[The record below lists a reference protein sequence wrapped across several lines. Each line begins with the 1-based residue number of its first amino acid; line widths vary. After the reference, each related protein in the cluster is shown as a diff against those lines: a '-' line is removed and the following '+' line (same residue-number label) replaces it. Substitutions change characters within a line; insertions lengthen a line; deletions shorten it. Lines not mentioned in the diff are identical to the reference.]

1 MTSHAEGCHPLLPLP
16 CQEGRSVGGYKKIPM
31 NVIIVEDEKLAAEY
45 LRGLIRRYDPGIE
58 VIFEADSVKKTV
70 QWFDAGGKPDLAFL
84 DIQLADGL
92 SFEIFDRTTVT
103 CPVIF
108 TTAYN
113 EYALRAFKVNSID
126 YLLKPIDPADLKKAI
141 DRFRTGWLRES
152 PDTTAHRLD
161 TIDRLLHQFTKTY
174 KSRFIVKVG
183 EHLRPVT
190 VEEILYFY
198 SLDKATY
205 FATAENR
212 HYPADFSL
220 EYLEEIIDP
229 GRFFRINR
237 KYMISLPAILDIV
250 SYSNSRLKIRL
261 KHSTDEDVI
270 VSREKVSEFK
280 QWLDR

>member
-1 MTSHAEGCHPLLPLP
+1 
-16 CQEGRSVGGYKKIPM
+16 M
-31 NVIIVEDEKLAAEY
+31 NAIIIEDEKLAAEY
-45 LRGLIRRYDPGIE
+45 LRRLIYRYDPGIQ

-70 QWFDAGGKPDLAFL
+70 QWFDAGGKPDLAFF

-92 SFEIFDRTTVT
+92 SFEIFDRTTVA

-126 YLLKPIDPADLKKAI
+126 YLLKPIDQADLKKAI
-141 DRFRTGWLRES
+141 DKFRTGWLRES
-152 PDTTAHRLD
+152 PDSTARRLD

-198 SLDKATY
+198 SLDKNTF

-212 HYPADFSL
+212 HYPVDYSL
-220 EYLEEIIDP
+220 EYMEEILDP
-229 GRFFRINR
+229 ERFFRINR

-261 KHSTDEDVI
+261 RHSADEDVI
-270 VSREKVSEFK
+270 VSRERVSEFRE
-280 QWLDR
+280 WLDR